1 MADLASPVAQVSMLH
16 QPRHATTIRRQYPM
30 LAACSHTNSVRWIC
44 GTESGV
50 PRSKSTET
58 STINGHHPLPLH
70 LRVLTKTT
78 SGARR
83 DDPKR
88 HSILNN
94 ARHRVNKMA
103 SKPLKPPQQ
112 GFKLNA
118 LCFKSLR
125 RGSSHEYMTQP
136 LSTNLHTSIERHARI
151 DHCHDWMA
159 VERLMA
165 ADTPFILA
173 WPQPLSQTDQRRY
186 PYGYSVESFGSG

>member
-1 MADLASPVAQVSMLH
+1 MANLASLVAQSPMLH
-16 QPRHATTIRRQYPM
+16 QSRYATTIRGQYPM
-30 LAACSHTNSVRWIC
+30 LAAWSHTHSVHRTS
-44 GTESGV
+44 GMDGGV
-50 PRSKSTET
+50 PRSKGAET
-58 STINGHHPLPLH
+58 STINGRHPLPLH
-70 LRVLTKTT
+70 LRVLTKST

-83 DDPKR
+83 NDPRR

-112 GFKLNA
+112 GFRLNA

-136 LSTNLHTSIERHARI
+136 LSTNLHTSIERHART